1 MTTEEQTKYQT
12 QIVNI
17 AGEMVAFTPTGLP
30 KGEPSIVQFD
40 DYYKPQGMSLSDTNI
55 LKNALRDL
63 FSSTSLPIFDK
74 ELGQEISKPL
84 RAPILPPCD
93 EIQKDLVMRSLQ
105 YRFDLLRQELYTRG
119 IRSYQDLKR
128 RMAELQ
134 KNPAIGSLEGE
145 DTIDVRRNL
154 KHFHAL
160 KKLMDTYETA
170 QQCFNLED
178 KAFGELELDLTDA
191 RARELLKQFVFFTLQ
206 AHHPLQ
212 EYKKTDPTA
221 PAFVKRLELKP
232 LGEQFPSFMKT
243 YKGNKLPIPESIAR
257 VLDSLSEEPG
267 FVEEEAK
274 RRIAE
279 ALEKEKQKIINFVL
293 TYFPAEDPF
302 WRTIGDDKDI
312 YRIVERL
319 MERLREAE
327 GEIDG
332 LEAAN
337 ADLESKRKA
346 CEAARA
352 TLQQQL
358 ARMTAEVT
366 GLRRKLEAAGRN
378 EEEVRRLTEALA
390 RATQENEA
398 RQNEA
403 AEAMEQAADTIEQN
417 RVRIEQLTRIGEDL
431 GNRVRELE
439 AEVARLRLAEE
450 AFQGDIRQLVQN
462 HERALGQ
469 ERERTRVE
477 AAAKQAAL
485 DAQSAAERDLAT
497 AQAEILG
504 KNATLEANAQR
515 IEELERAIR
524 NCEDETT
531 RLRQQ
536 LQAKTE
542 EVTRLG
548 QEKAAAEAK
557 KAEAEQAQRGL
568 EQQLQE
574 ANDNVEELEGKLR
587 ELTKEIAALNF
598 DLADKDSALLA
609 AKAEA
614 AELAKRADAPTQE
627 AAKLKGELEEAKALL
642 NTTKAEKEALQA
654 DIERLKN
661 DILQREEI
669 NRRLQGQLDTQ
680 AGELKTATE
689 TATKAEENRRLAE
702 KALETSRGDLAT
714 ATTRISELDQALLA
728 KNKAHEEQIGE
739 VTATFQAQIDAKV
752 AEASSE
758 KGRADAAE
766 AKVEEMTAD
775 IQKKQEAYEILKRA
789 VAALLTIEKD
799 PNEAFAPVEEA
810 EVKDTLRTIFG
821 KLQSLSRASP
831 PSSPAARRA
840 EHMVSQCQ
848 NVLLLTYLWQTNFPS
863 DDEESQN
870 VYTMINTIFS
880 SGPYPGKKGQ
890 TLPGVYEGEEL
901 NVKFYVPLLKKLL
914 SLFSFG
920 NKIREGAAAAKSV
933 DVSPD
938 EISLLEKLLGT
949 IKIIETAYKS
959 EIIENARVNM
969 VRHQPNLSS
978 TLVPEYL
985 KLDKETKKV
994 YCILNEPSQLS
1005 YPVVFYMFMIVLRDS
1020 LNLTSESLRREGQC
1034 PLPKILEKV

>member
-1 MTTEEQTKYQT
+1 M
-12 QIVNI
+12 
-17 AGEMVAFTPTGLP
+17 
-30 KGEPSIVQFD
+30 
-40 DYYKPQGMSLSDTNI
+40 
-55 LKNALRDL
+55 
-63 FSSTSLPIFDK
+63 
-74 ELGQEISKPL
+74 
-84 RAPILPPCD
+84 
-93 EIQKDLVMRSLQ
+93 
-105 YRFDLLRQELYTRG
+105 
-119 IRSYQDLKR
+119 
-128 RMAELQ
+128 
-134 KNPAIGSLEGE
+134 
-145 DTIDVRRNL
+145 
-154 KHFHAL
+154 
-160 KKLMDTYETA
+160 
-170 QQCFNLED
+170 
-178 KAFGELELDLTDA
+178 
-191 RARELLKQFVFFTLQ
+191 
-206 AHHPLQ
+206 
-212 EYKKTDPTA
+212 
-221 PAFVKRLELKP
+221 
-232 LGEQFPSFMKT
+232 
-243 YKGNKLPIPESIAR
+243 
-257 VLDSLSEEPG
+257 
-267 FVEEEAK
+267 
-274 RRIAE
+274 
-279 ALEKEKQKIINFVL
+279 
-293 TYFPAEDPF
+293 
-302 WRTIGDDKDI
+302 
-312 YRIVERL
+312 
-319 MERLREAE
+319 
-327 GEIDG
+327 
-332 LEAAN
+332 
-337 ADLESKRKA
+337 
-346 CEAARA
+346 
-352 TLQQQL
+352 
-358 ARMTAEVT
+358 
-366 GLRRKLEAAGRN
+366 
-378 EEEVRRLTEALA
+378 
-390 RATQENEA
+390 
-398 RQNEA
+398 
-403 AEAMEQAADTIEQN
+403 
-417 RVRIEQLTRIGEDL
+417 
-431 GNRVRELE
+431 
-439 AEVARLRLAEE
+439 
-450 AFQGDIRQLVQN
+450 
-462 HERALGQ
+462 
-469 ERERTRVE
+469 
-477 AAAKQAAL
+477 
-485 DAQSAAERDLAT
+485 
-497 AQAEILG
+497 
-504 KNATLEANAQR
+504 
-515 IEELERAIR
+515 
-524 NCEDETT
+524 
-531 RLRQQ
+531 
-536 LQAKTE
+536 
-542 EVTRLG
+542 
-548 QEKAAAEAK
+548 
-557 KAEAEQAQRGL
+557 QAQRGL

-702 KALETSRGDLAT
+702 EALETSRVDLAT

-728 KNKAHEEQIGE
+728 KNKAHEERIGE

-766 AKVEEMTAD
+766 AKVEEMTED

-890 TLPGVYEGEEL
+890 TLPGVYDGEEL

-920 NKIREGAAAAKSV
+920 NKIREGAAGARSV

-949 IKIIETAYKS
+949 IRIIETAYKS
-959 EIIENARVNM
+959 EIIENARGNM
-969 VRHQPNLSS
+969 VRHQPNLNS